1 MIRAIIS
8 CWIVT
13 ALLVLPL
20 SARAQTPPSAAEIA
34 QYTGLHA
41 AAQSGNVAEIQ
52 RLLAG
57 SADPN
62 ARDSH
67 GRTPLHVT
75 AHRGDTAAASAL
87 VAGKADANLLDS
99 RVYDIITIAAVIDDA
114 DYVAHAVKLGGNPKA
129 ITSVYVGT
137 ALIAAA
143 HLGHH
148 RVVDVLIKAGAP
160 LDHVN
165 NLGWTALIEAI
176 VLGDGNQRQTQC
188 VRLLLAAKANPNLP
202 DRDGQSPLKLAKA
215 RGFSEMAKLIETA
228 GGR

>member
-1 MIRAIIS
+1 MHSIRAF
-8 CWIVT
+8 
-13 ALLVLPL
+13 LLAAACVLLPVG
-20 SARAQTPPSAAEIA
+20 AQGQTPPSAAEVA
-34 QYTGLHA
+34 AYTGLHA
-41 AAQSGNVAEIQ
+41 AAQKGDSAELK

-57 SADPN
+57 GADPN

-75 AHRGDTAAASAL
+75 AHRGDHDAARAL
-87 VAGKADANLLDS
+87 VAGKADPNLLDS
-99 RVYDIITIAAVIDDA
+99 RRYDIITIAAVRDDA
-114 DYVAHAVKLGGNPKA
+114 DYVALAATLGGNAKA
-129 ITSVYVGT
+129 ITSVYDGT

-148 RVVDVLIKAGAP
+148 RVVDALIKAGAP

-176 VLGDGNQRQTQC
+176 VLGDGNRRQTDC
-188 VRLLLAAKANPNLP
+188 VRLLVAAKANPNIA
-202 DRDGQSPLKLAKA
+202 DRNGDSPLKLAKS
-215 RGFSEMAKLIETA
+215 RGFAEMARLIEAA